1 MIGRLPTFVLALFSA
16 INVARGSIHSFA
28 PDGGALSIAGLDLG
42 NQSTTIVA
50 LFASI
55 GLMQLSLGLFELWV
69 VARNRALV
77 VPVLCLQ
84 TLNTCL
90 GVIHL
95 YIYRPLPVIVPGA
108 AFNLGLLAIL
118 TLTWILYLSRNRT

>member
-1 MIGRLPTFVLALFSA
+1 MIGRLPTFVLALFAA

-28 PDGGALSIAGLDLG
+28 PDGGAHSIAGLDLG
-42 NQSTTIVA
+42 NQSTTIIA

-69 VARNRALV
+69 VARNQPLV
-77 VPVLCLQ
+77 VPVLSLQ
-84 TLNTCL
+84 TLTTCL

-108 AFNLGLLAIL
+108 AFNLGLLAIV